1 MNKLFPISVSLFFAA
16 TLAFAQ
22 EETEP
27 AVDTTA
33 TSNAPEM
40 AGESESA
47 AEHDS
52 AAEPDFVAVPALAPE
67 DARLFEDLGKICSK
81 RFCAVEIFM
90 RNGTYAQMT
99 KSRSSLS
106 NEFLIDYDAN
116 HSEGS
121 EFVDK
126 DAQKQAIVEQ
136 MKQMCSGKEF
146 CTLEATFHGPS
157 FTLASLTNVTAN
169 IRPKNQVVPRY
180 NDIHYSNDTEVE
192 PFDVEPV
199 VILEPTP
206 APVAPTPATTATRT
220 ESGKSQADQSVQE
233 PAPQKPRV
241 IRKKKKISHA
251 IAFSLGFLGEEYYGE
266 IGTDPAHAL
275 ELFLKYNFKWAA
287 FKYATLTAGAG
298 IAFRTNTLDFDE
310 DWYVSYYSD
319 YYYYDYYYYDG
330 DAKITEKGS
339 INYQNLTL
347 DIPISIRFG
356 SMFYGSLTLDLR
368 KPFCEWYEY
377 HLDFYRNYSS
387 YSFDYDESNGFD
399 FFDSGDTETGLWI
412 GTGFTYNSLG
422 IELQVLVVNFASE
435 DRNHI
440 YRPIFY
446 GGFSYSTRI
455 TVEYTF

>member
-22 EETEP
+22 EATEP
-27 AVDTTA
+27 AADTTA
-33 TSNAPEM
+33 TNDSPE
-40 AGESESA
+40 ATGESEYA
-47 AEHDS
+47 
-52 AAEPDFVAVPALAPE
+52 PAPTLSE
-67 DARLFEDLGKICSK
+67 DALQLFKDLGKNCSK

-126 DAQKQAIVEQ
+126 DAQKQAIAEQ
-136 MKQMCSGKEF
+136 MKQMCNSKEF

-220 ESGKSQADQSVQE
+220 ESGKSRADQSVQE
-233 PAPQKPRV
+233 PAPQRRV
-241 IRKKKKISHA
+241 IRKKKEFSHA

-399 FFDSGDTETGLWI
+399 FFDSDDVEVGFWI
-412 GTGFTYNSLG
+412 GTGFTYNSFG
-422 IELQVLVVNFASE
+422 IELQILLANGADS
-435 DRNHI
+435 DNHM

>member
-1 MNKLFPISVSLFFAA
+1 MNKLFSIPISLFFAV

-90 RNGTYAQMT
+90 RNGTYAQMA
-99 KSRSSLS
+99 KSKSSLS
-106 NEFLIDYDAN
+106 NEYLIDYDAS

-126 DAQKQAIVEQ
+126 DAQKQAIAEQ

-233 PAPQKPRV
+233 PAPQRRV
-241 IRKKKKISHA
+241 IRKKKEFSHA

-266 IGTDPAHAL
+266 IGTDPANAL
-275 ELFLKYNFKWAA
+275 ELFLRYNFKWAKY
-287 FKYATLTAGAG
+287 KYATFTAGAG

-310 DWYVSYYSD
+310 DWRVSNFN
-319 YYYYDYYYYDG
+319 YDYYGYDG
-330 DAKITEKGS
+330 YEYKSAYITEEGS

>member
-22 EETEP
+22 EATEP
-27 AVDTTA
+27 AADTTA

-387 YSFDYDESNGFD
+387 YSFDYDENNGFD